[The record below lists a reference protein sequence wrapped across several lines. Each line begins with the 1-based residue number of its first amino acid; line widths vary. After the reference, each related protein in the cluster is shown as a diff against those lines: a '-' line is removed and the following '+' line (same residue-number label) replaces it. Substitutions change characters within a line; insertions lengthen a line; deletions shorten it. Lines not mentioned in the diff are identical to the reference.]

1 MKISDLEFEM
11 ELGGVD
17 KADIADILRLYNKK
31 AVNTNMI
38 DNELTRRGYPKIFE
52 VDYDLYEEE
61 EEEDWDD
68 DYYAIEKFPHKNR
81 YE

>member
-17 KADIADILRLYNKK
+17 KADIADILKLYKNK
-31 AVNTNMI
+31 AVNTNTL
-38 DNELTRRGYPKIFE
+38 DEELSKRGYPKIFS
-52 VDYDLYEEE
+52 VDYDSYEEE
-61 EEEDWDD
+61 EEEEWGDE
-68 DYYAIEKFPHKNR
+68 YFGVEKFPHKNR